1 MDFDNI
7 DILFDIFLEREK
19 KIEKQMFY
27 FIKAINLIMNNIIKN
42 EIAKEIEILLKPKII
57 ELIKFFGEKIQYLI
71 YDYKGTN
78 ILHIICDIPI
88 MDKEIE
94 TKILDFMDRV
104 NKNLLKNEFEKL
116 LNQQDIQR
124 ETIVFKLIKNQ
135 HEKYYDIF
143 DLSVR
148 NYNGDTILHL
158 LMSIKIFNRNIFYLT
173 QKVINYNKYFI
184 ISKNNY
190 EITPFHLACRNG
202 CNDSIFLM
210 TSYFSL
216 DYIDSISNNGKTIHF
231 ASISNCI
238 STLRL
243 LMEMYKLDINMV
255 FHKNIEAKVVS
266 NKKGLRLP
274 NNSTPI
280 FCAGYFNC
288 VNTFHYLL
296 SLGANPLIKD
306 DNDNDAIDIALIKGD
321 KEMIDFIINTQTF
334 VNSDGKYLLSLVK
347 NEHGIKALKQH
358 LFNLGFHNINII
370 NSYQQ
375 NLLMIA
381 IQNNNYKALEVLL
394 KFNINFEN
402 VDIDGQNILHYCIN
416 SNSITSCYIILNYLF
431 EFGKFDIIYNLIY
444 NTNND
449 GENSIF
455 TSAKYGRDEIIY
467 YILLYINILNF
478 PKKLTNNYAGLSPIH
493 IAIINNH
500 NSVALLIQKYFNL
513 SDDYI
518 INNISG
524 EYKLKIESFFSSNV
538 IELKLNK
545 KIYKI
550 LQSIKSKSNINISD
564 YIDKYKQQSE
574 IVDLLLEDTFGI
586 KYIEN
591 MIEIFPNILTEET
604 YLTFQNILSVNLLL
618 KLSDKT
624 IFNDV
629 KEFFDILSKIKSE
642 PNIKQ
647 TIYWKLL
654 NLFTIY
660 IIPRESQKLN
670 FINQVITQLFSNNV
684 LINLNINHPL
694 LFWIES
700 VIISGSESESLIS
713 VNELLTNFINIM
725 TKEEQYLNNLIFVRV
740 PMKTFQ
746 FISFLNRII
755 SKIQKEYAII
765 QLKYLNYIPP
775 LIEKDINDL
784 LSKCPIIH
792 QDIYNKNPLYS
803 FKKKILLKKSIHPQ
817 LLESCL
823 LISDSIIDSV
833 QISYSFKELIQN
845 FCLFAYE
852 RYSKN
857 ELLSSFLI
865 NVCTISENL
874 ANKYGEDSIKNLLN
888 IIKTIINKSKNNN
901 LSILIEILQQL
912 ILLKTD
918 KQLKKFCDYLLKNS
932 LINVLKNI
940 WKKFIR
946 VT

>member
-1 MDFDNI
+1 M
-7 DILFDIFLEREK
+7 
-19 KIEKQMFY
+19 
-27 FIKAINLIMNNIIKN
+27 
-42 EIAKEIEILLKPKII
+42 
-57 ELIKFFGEKIQYLI
+57 
-71 YDYKGTN
+71 
-78 ILHIICDIPI
+78 
-88 MDKEIE
+88 
-94 TKILDFMDRV
+94 
-104 NKNLLKNEFEKL
+104 
-116 LNQQDIQR
+116 
-124 ETIVFKLIKNQ
+124 
-135 HEKYYDIF
+135 
-143 DLSVR
+143 
-148 NYNGDTILHL
+148 
-158 LMSIKIFNRNIFYLT
+158 
-173 QKVINYNKYFI
+173 
-184 ISKNNY
+184 
-190 EITPFHLACRNG
+190 
-202 CNDSIFLM
+202 
-210 TSYFSL
+210 
-216 DYIDSISNNGKTIHF
+216 
-231 ASISNCI
+231 
-238 STLRL
+238 
-243 LMEMYKLDINMV
+243 
-255 FHKNIEAKVVS
+255 
-266 NKKGLRLP
+266 
-274 NNSTPI
+274 
-280 FCAGYFNC
+280 
-288 VNTFHYLL
+288 
-296 SLGANPLIKD
+296 
-306 DNDNDAIDIALIKGD
+306 
-321 KEMIDFIINTQTF
+321 
-334 VNSDGKYLLSLVK
+334 
-347 NEHGIKALKQH
+347 
-358 LFNLGFHNINII
+358 
-370 NSYQQ
+370 
-375 NLLMIA
+375 
-381 IQNNNYKALEVLL
+381 
-394 KFNINFEN
+394 
-402 VDIDGQNILHYCIN
+402 
-416 SNSITSCYIILNYLF
+416 
-431 EFGKFDIIYNLIY
+431 
-444 NTNND
+444 
-449 GENSIF
+449 
-455 TSAKYGRDEIIY
+455 
-467 YILLYINILNF
+467 
-478 PKKLTNNYAGLSPIH
+478 
-493 IAIINNH
+493 
-500 NSVALLIQKYFNL
+500 

-591 MIEIFPNILTEET
+591 IIEIFPNILTEET

-713 VNELLTNFINIM
+713 VNELLTILTNFINIM

-833 QISYSFKELIQN
+833 QISYSFKELIQD

-946 VT
+946 VTWGF